1 MTDKYG
7 FQAINDNNQVLIS
20 SDTRNLH
27 FIAKLTTP
35 RNETVS
41 ASDPDAGVIFTSD
54 YFGGIRHWR
63 YSVNCSTTP
72 VPFFSM
78 PTTDY
83 HAIVRVVNKGNN
95 RWDIELIRSGTSST
109 AVNYIYGTS
118 EETSNNGVVSNSS
131 ITPYRYIPKFSYPYY
146 GTLVST
152 QTPNQLNQL
161 TTYPYAELI
170 GKGLTTAPLTGNNQ
184 NGYFTVNLPWEHNFG
199 NSYKSTIYISTES
212 FITFDKGYVSKFDA
226 FLLTPAGGYQATRVA
241 LAETW
246 TVVDTGI
253 NVREALVAAGWDQQA
268 AALFYIPERT
278 LVTTKTKNSQ
288 ALLIEG
294 SFPGGLTIVNFG
306 AIVGRGGDGGR
317 GAYYGA
323 PALAGEQGGTAIRAS
338 TSFNLYSAGIIT
350 GGGGGGG
357 GGGTGDNYSSG
368 GGAGGAPFGLQGA
381 GSYYTGGTAAT
392 AFEAGISPKSLNY
405 GAIAGDGGDTGYG
418 QDRWGYPG
426 GNGGTWN
433 NGGYPGTNG
442 WIYGPGGGGSPGQPF
457 VITNGAD
464 ANFVSTLNL
473 SRFAP
478 IGILV
483 GTGKRYAYNVYT
495 LTTGTA
501 PNRIFVARYEGK
513 RLDDNISTASRASIV
528 WEAQFREFDKNNIA
542 IHNGRNNN
550 YSGGYP
556 EIYVFADARA
566 SPATETHGLIV
577 YNSSDNTPGFDSR
590 LRPLTITGGASDITH
605 PANPR
610 DSYPGGR
617 TSESIATGGWDYTAR
632 SEGLKPLNYNDYYLS
647 TSYPSKGIY
656 YYASVAQSER
666 EANFDYYRKD
676 CLIGSI
682 GGNCILFST
691 EINKYAKYWAFYRG
705 GISYQPTGGFGPS
718 TMSNATD
725 ILPVTVGL
733 TTTTQQVPVYADN
746 GYGQQYL
753 AGYTTETVPAYTTY
767 NLSSSNYTTRSQ
779 IGSGDD
785 GYWEIV
791 LPWQV
796 RMTSVSGASTSLY
809 DKVYVGTNSYLTFG
823 GGSTEYSGLDTVGIV
838 PWAKIMLYAS
848 DNSSKNIF
856 TTITGGGSARTFIIR
871 YEGYNTS
878 SGWANSNLYPPTI
891 KWEVHFK
898 EIDNSTIYVV
908 FDQNTVI
915 AAGSGAGTSSNMGPV
930 LGVGNS
936 TAWTTKI
943 TTALDSNY
951 NVSRSQPVLKIQGA
965 RVPVVRAGWITSQQ
979 DVAISGSS
987 SDNFLGIGYG
997 GNSYSGGIPPFT
1009 NLTVNLSNNTVI
1021 QADGSRYD

>member
-27 FIAKLTTP
+27 FIAKLTAP

-41 ASDPDAGVIFTSD
+41 ASDPDAGLIFTSD

-63 YSVNCSTTP
+63 YSVTCSTTP

-83 HAIVRVVNKGNN
+83 HAIVRVENKGSN

-109 AVNYIYGTS
+109 ALTFVDGIGTS
-118 EETSNNGVVSNSS
+118 AETLNNGIIQNSIVGYS
-131 ITPYRYIPKFSYPYY
+131 YIPRFSYPYY
-146 GTLVST
+146 GNVIATSLANTLSVSMNY
-152 QTPNQLNQL
+152 PNAQLV
-161 TTYPYAELI
+161 
-170 GKGLTTAPLTGNNQ
+170 GKGLTTAPLTGTNQ
-184 NGYFTVNLPWEHNFG
+184 NGYFTVDLPWSINYNG
-199 NSYKSTIYISTES
+199 TTKNRIYIGTES
-212 FITFDKGYVSKFDA
+212 FITFEQGYTLKNNA
-226 FLLTPAGGYQATRVA
+226 FGIYATGGTLMTRPGGGDY
-241 LAETW
+241 
-246 TVVDTGI
+246 TVIDTGI
-253 NVREALVAAGWDQQA
+253 DVR
-268 AALFYIPERT
+268 AALFAGGWDGQSAAIFYIPYRT
-278 LVTTKTKNSQ
+278 MVTTRTKGGQ
-288 ALLIEG
+288 ALHIYG
-294 SFPGGLTIVNFG
+294 SFPGGLTIVNNG
-306 AIVGRGGDGGR
+306 WIVGRGGDGGR

-338 TSFNLYSAGIIT
+338 TSFTLYNDGTIQ

-368 GGAGGAPFGLQGA
+368 GGGGGAPFGLQGA

-392 AFEAGISPKSLNY
+392 AFDAGISPKSLDY

-426 GNGGTWN
+426 GNGGN
-433 NGGYPGTNG
+433 SGLAGDSGTAG
-442 WIYGPGGGGSPGQPF
+442 WIYGPGAAGAAGAAYILTLGAT
-457 VITNGAD
+457 VTNIP
-464 ANFVSTLNL
+464 NI
-473 SRFAP
+473 SRVQ
-478 IGILV
+478 GILV
-483 GTGKRYAYNVYT
+483 GSGSRYAYNVYT

-501 PNRIFVARYEGK
+501 PNRIFVARYEAK
-513 RLDDNISTASRASIV
+513 RTNDTTATASRAPIV
-528 WEAQFREFDKNNIA
+528 WEAQFRENDKNNIY
-542 IHNGRNNN
+542 IVNGRNNN
-550 YSGGYP
+550 YGGGYP

-566 SPATETHGLIV
+566 STATETHGLIV

-617 TSESIATGGWDYTAR
+617 TNETIATGGWDYTAR
-632 SEGLKPLNYNDYYLS
+632 SESLKPLNYNDYYLS
-647 TSYPSKGIY
+647 TNYPSKGIY

-682 GGNCILFST
+682 FGNCILFAT

-718 TMSNATD
+718 TMTNATD

-733 TTTTQQVPVYADN
+733 TTTTQEVPVYADN
-746 GYGQQYL
+746 GYGQYL
-753 AGYTTETVPAYTTY
+753 VGYTTETVPSYTTY
-767 NLSSSNYTTRSQ
+767 NLSSVNYTTRSQ
-779 IGSGDD
+779 VGSGDD

-838 PWAKIMLYAS
+838 PWAKIMLYAA
-848 DNSSKNIF
+848 DNSCSKIF

-878 SGWANSNLYPPTI
+878 SGWFTGNLNLPTI

-915 AAGSGAGTSSNMGPV
+915 PAGSGAGTSGSTGPV

-943 TTALDSNY
+943 TTALESNN
-951 NVSRSQPVLKIQGA
+951 NVSRYQPVLKIEA
-965 RVPVVRAGWITSQQ
+965 ASVPVVRAGWITSQQ
-979 DVAISGSS
+979 DVAVAGSS
-987 SDNFLGIGYG
+987 SSSFLGIGTG

-1009 NLTVNLSNNTVI
+1009 NLTLNLSNNTVI
-1021 QADGSRYD
+1021 QTDGSRYD